1 MPTHVASPFHLLVS
15 LPSPSTSQHHA
26 GPAERPADFS
36 KLQGNGQE
44 QTAVP
49 GFLPLGINQRFS
61 ESQIWLCLW
70 DINYEIQKLIQLGSF
85 G

>member
-1 MPTHVASPFHLLVS
+1 MWLPCPLCQVS
-15 LPSPSTSQHHA
+15 ALPSAGRHRA
-26 GPAERPADFS
+26 GPAESQADPS
-36 KLQGNGQE
+36 EPGGNGQE

-61 ESQIWLCLW
+61 ESQTCLCLW

>member
-1 MPTHVASPFHLLVS
+1 MWLRCPLCQVS
-15 LPSPSTSQHHA
+15 ALPSAGRHHA
-26 GPAERPADFS
+26 GPAESQADPS
-36 KLQGNGQE
+36 EPGGTGQE
-44 QTAVP
+44 QTVVP

-61 ESQIWLCLW
+61 ESQTWLCLW